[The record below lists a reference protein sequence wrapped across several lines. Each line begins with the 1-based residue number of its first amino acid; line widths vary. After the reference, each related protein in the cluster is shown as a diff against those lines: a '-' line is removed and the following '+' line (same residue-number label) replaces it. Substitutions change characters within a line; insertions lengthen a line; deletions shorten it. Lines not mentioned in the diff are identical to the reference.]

1 MSRWDQE
8 WTHIYSKGWIS
19 PPSPL
24 HRSCSQNE
32 HLSQSTCPLLCSKR
46 LNVSFQTLTH
56 RRQIMQMVWRPSTWR
71 EPLIKYLIRPKQNF
85 ERGGIRHSETF
96 FFHFRKYHNDL
107 FIAPM
112 WTRRCR
118 LLKQFP
124 GRKKKHIIFSQI
136 LYLVR
141 AITWRRPTWLWLFDI
156 KGFCFSPNSVINR
169 HFP

>member
-24 HRSCSQNE
+24 HRTCSQSV

-56 RRQIMQMVWRPSTWR
+56 RRQIMQMMWRPSTWR

-85 ERGGIRHSETF
+85 ERGEIRHSETFF

-107 FIAPM
+107 FIALFLCEPEGAG
-112 WTRRCR
+112 C
-118 LLKQFP
+118 LSS
-124 GRKKKHIIFSQI
+124 SQASSGKRQEKNNI
-136 LYLVR
+136 LCLVKYY
-141 AITWRRPTWLWLFDI
+141 I
-156 KGFCFSPNSVINR
+156 
-169 HFP
+169 